1 MTHESE
7 PSGQND
13 PMARQQRGGGGD
25 VARGAGYAALLGAL
39 LIGVAVV
46 IGIVLLQIGDDNDS
60 GPAGAVTGN
69 GKTTTTPAVASTTT
83 TTAGTT
89 GTTPTSS
96 ATPVRPPSSVRL
108 IVLNGG
114 APSGK
119 AGDMSD
125 SLGVKGYTNRQPAND
140 WTGHEQTGDSVYCRA
155 GFDREGAALAIAVGS
170 GVPLHIPYPTPPPPF
185 SDSVDCVVVVG
196 ATGTTATTGAG

>member
-1 MTHESE
+1 
-7 PSGQND
+7 
-13 PMARQQRGGGGD
+13 MARQQRGGGGD

-46 IGIVLLQIGDDNDS
+46 IGIVLLQIGDNNDN
-60 GPAGAVTGN
+60 GPANAAN
-69 GKTTTTPAVASTTT
+69 GHPTTTTKRHRTTT
-83 TTAGTT
+83 TTTRSG
-89 GTTPTSS
+89 PTSS
-96 ATPVRPPSSVRL
+96 TVPQRPPSAVSI

-125 SLGVKGYTNRQPAND
+125 ALKVKGYTNQPKPAND
-140 WTGHEQTGDSVYCRA
+140 WTGHTQTGDSVYCGS

-185 SDSVDCVVVVG
+185 SGDVNCVVVVG
-196 ATGTTATTGAG
+196 ASGTTTTT